1 MFLDKIKRK
10 NESEKKRERVFF
22 LTKKPEDFSAID
34 ESLSLYGL
42 EVINNHIKTN
52 ELLDKLNS
60 MPASKSY
67 FIIDGED
74 YQESEIAEIAMILR
88 GRYPAILIGT
98 EDSVAAIFIAREGGF
113 TNYFVRSSEPRYL
126 VSEIV
131 KYFGY
136 TRSRTSLIIGI
147 CNTSPDAA
155 LGYKVFEDLRTSEI
169 MKGYSALFI
178 NCDINNIFYDAALG
192 VKANRKATELALSQ
206 DTEVDTSSSIKLMT
220 HISEQFDYLS
230 FNVLAE
236 GIKMSNSEYLIKRIE
251 AVLDSVGNSYGFI
264 FINLPYYLMM
274 FPTAM
279 KMLKSSDVRLLLTNG
294 SIESVY
300 NVNHIRNEINFK
312 NDIASKKR
320 DKLVAIRINEP
331 FNGLNANNITDGE
344 ILNKLGLTVDHST
357 TKSPKKKILSFFQNI
372 KSNENIID
380 IIIR

>member
-1 MFLDKIKRK
+1 MFLEKIKRK
-10 NESEKKRERVFF
+10 NESEKKREKVFF
-22 LTKKPEDFSAID
+22 LTKSPEDFSGID

-42 EVINNHIKTN
+42 EVINNYIKAN

-67 FIIDGED
+67 FIIDAED
-74 YQESEIAEIAMILR
+74 YSENEIAEIAMILR

-98 EDSVAAIFIAREGGF
+98 EDSVAAICVAREGGF

-169 MKGYSALFI
+169 MKGYSALFL

-220 HISEQFDYLS
+220 HISDQFDYLS

-279 KMLKSSDVRLLLTNG
+279 KMLKNSDVRLLLTNG

-300 NVNHIRNEINFK
+300 NVNHIRNEISFK
-312 NDIASKKR
+312 NDIAVKKR
-320 DKLVAIRINEP
+320 DKLVAIRISESS
-331 FNGLNANNITDGE
+331 NGLDANNITDGE
-344 ILNKLGLTVDHST
+344 ILNKLGLAVDYST
-357 TKSPKKKILSFFQNI
+357 TKSPKKKVISFFRNK
-372 KSNENIID
+372 KSTENIID